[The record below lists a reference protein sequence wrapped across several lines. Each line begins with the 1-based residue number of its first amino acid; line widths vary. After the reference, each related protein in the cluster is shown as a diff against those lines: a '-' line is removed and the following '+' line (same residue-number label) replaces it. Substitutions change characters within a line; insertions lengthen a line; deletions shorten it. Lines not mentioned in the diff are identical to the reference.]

1 MRFIEIAR
9 LNEKL
14 RLIYGWRSIFAK
26 NLKYKRPFLMNSHF
40 FYEKP
45 SADGTLPEIDNMM
58 EEGDILSETSSEEEE
73 EEEKKEAVA
82 VPTKAK
88 Q

>member
-1 MRFIEIAR
+1 
-9 LNEKL
+9 
-14 RLIYGWRSIFAK
+14 
-26 NLKYKRPFLMNSHF
+26 MNSHF